1 MRNIRLTLVPAL
13 LLSVTSWSVEPE
25 NTQPSAPL
33 LGPPAEAQNVSELA
47 CEAHQGLYY
56 AKLSMKKGGRAVAI
70 VSYCRDGA
78 VVRLKW
84 EPRE

>member
-1 MRNIRLTLVPAL
+1 M
-13 LLSVTSWSVEPE
+13 
-25 NTQPSAPL
+25 
-33 LGPPAEAQNVSELA
+33 GPPVEAQDISELA

-56 AKLSMKKGGRAVAI
+56 AKLSMKKGSRAVAI

-84 EPRE
+84 EPAKE